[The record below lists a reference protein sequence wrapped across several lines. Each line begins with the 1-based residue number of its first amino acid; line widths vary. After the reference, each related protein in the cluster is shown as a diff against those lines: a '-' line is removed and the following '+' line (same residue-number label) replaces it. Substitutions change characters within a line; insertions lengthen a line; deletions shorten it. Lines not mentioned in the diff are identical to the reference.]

1 MHFRNKDGDII
12 VKRHFEHES
21 IDGPVMLE
29 VFKKKIL
36 PWCKKDGLKMLTMD
50 NDPKLHS
57 KLLVTFMEE
66 NDVQIYPGADKNAWV
81 NFKFWSS
88 APFKIIEDH
97 AEDGYPAQSHDYQPC
112 ETEFAEDFE
121 LTQ

>member
-1 MHFRNKDGDII
+1 MQFHSKYVKNKCRSRNKDGDLV

-36 PWCKKDGLKMLTMD
+36 PWCKKDSLKMLIMD

-57 KLLVTFMEE
+57 KLLVTFME
-66 NDVQIYPGADKNAWV
+66 NDVQIYPGASKNA
-81 NFKFWSS
+81 
-88 APFKIIEDH
+88 
-97 AEDGYPAQSHDYQPC
+97 
-112 ETEFAEDFE
+112 
-121 LTQ
+121 